1 MEKIEAIYNL
11 VDNNRSKEE
20 IEEWEKALDSLSE
33 KIGLNLYNDEIL
45 IPLVQYISDIEKKN
59 FIEGFK
65 YAIQLVKECWI
76 WTT

>member
-11 VDNNRSKEE
+11 VDNNRSTEE

-65 YAIQLVKECWI
+65 YAIQLVKEC
-76 WTT
+76 

>member
-1 MEKIEAIYNL
+1 MGKIEAIYHL
-11 VDNNRSKEE
+11 VDENRSAEE

-65 YAIQLVKECWI
+65 YAIQLVKEC
-76 WTT
+76 

>member
-11 VDNNRSKEE
+11 VDNNRSTEE